1 MDAERATAGPPPAGD
16 GTARPDNAF
25 LALIRIPV
33 FRRLWAAIA
42 VSSLGDWLGLLAT
55 TAMAQQLTRDESLA
69 VQGAAISGV
78 ILTRLLPDLVLGP
91 LAGAARLRSAP
102 RPGEGPPSRAPRS
115 QSPAVRS
122 SGPSG
127 RG

>member
-1 MDAERATAGPPPAGD
+1 
-16 GTARPDNAF
+16 
-25 LALIRIPV
+25 V
-33 FRRLWAAIA
+33 FRRLWAAIT

-91 LAGAARLRSAP
+91 FAGALADKLTGGRRSSSASCW
-102 RPGEGPPSRAPRS
+102 RSGSTCPSR
-115 QSPAVRS
+115 SPTS
-122 SGPSG
+122 
-127 RG
+127 